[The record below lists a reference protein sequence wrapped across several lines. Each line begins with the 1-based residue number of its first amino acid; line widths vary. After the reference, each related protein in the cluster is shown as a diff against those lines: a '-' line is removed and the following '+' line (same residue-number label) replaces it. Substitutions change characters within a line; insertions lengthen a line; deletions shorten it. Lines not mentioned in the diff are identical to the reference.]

1 MENLLP
7 SDCRRVREDLKDDP
21 SELAKVARWH
31 SLSERT
37 KERYKVLRNSR
48 VDIWQFC
55 AVESELRRL
64 PLNNQNMLN
73 EICVMRR
80 QLDELTKKVRSF
92 LESSDSTMLYNSPYV
107 LDLVTQYH
115 SVGVRN
121 EYLDKFERLFN
132 TARIVYDFAKEPL
145 P

>member
-1 MENLLP
+1 
-7 SDCRRVREDLKDDP
+7 
-21 SELAKVARWH
+21 
-31 SLSERT
+31 
-37 KERYKVLRNSR
+37 
-48 VDIWQFC
+48 
-55 AVESELRRL
+55 
-64 PLNNQNMLN
+64 
-73 EICVMRR
+73 MRR
-80 QLDELTKKVRSF
+80 QLDELTKKVRNF
-92 LESSDSTMLYNSPYV
+92 LESSDSSMLYNSPYV